1 VATAQLPAEPPVRL
15 FDDNFLRFLPAP
27 LREPRRA
34 WLAIPLAWLLS
45 FAGSVALALIVSRI
59 APNARQVEIPPMPA
73 WAIILGFAIVSPII
87 ESILMGLGLKLLLSR
102 MPAGPAILVSAL
114 FWGVVHSLQVPV
126 WGLAIWWPFL
136 IFSTLFVVWRQ
147 RGFWIGVWVAAAA
160 HFLQNLGPSLAIAYP
175 NLLPSIG

>member
-1 VATAQLPAEPPVRL
+1 MATAQTPTRL
-15 FDDNFLRFLPAP
+15 LDDSFLRFLPSP

-34 WLAIPLAWLLS
+34 WLVIPLAWLLS
-45 FAGSVALALIVSRI
+45 FFGSVALALLVSWI
-59 APNARQVEIPPMPA
+59 APNAKSVEIPPMPA
-73 WAIILGFAIVSPII
+73 WALILGLAVISPVV

-102 MPAGPAILVSAL
+102 MAAGPAILISAI
-114 FWGVVHSLQVPV
+114 FWGMIHSLQVPV

-147 RGFWIGVWVAAAA
+147 RGFWIGVWVAAAV

-175 NLLPSIG
+175 NLLPSLG